1 MRTKLVDGVRRNF
14 TPAEETAR
22 DIEEAQ
28 WAAEQVKVIIEQTFT
43 TESEAARGSLTDAEI
58 NSYEGMWAEVQ
69 ARHSDPSA
77 PTDQIQ
83 AFATEMGITPADA
96 VTLIRDKLRPY
107 KLGISTALAKREK
120 ALIALP

>member
-1 MRTKLVDGVRRNF
+1 MRTRRVNGVQIPYTLDEEVARD
-14 TPAEETAR
+14 AEEAAQIPIQVRR
-22 DIEEAQ
+22 DIET
-28 WAAEQVKVIIEQTFT
+28 TFNI
-43 TESEAARGSLTDAEI
+43 ESEAARGSLTNAEI

-69 ARHSDPSA
+69 ARHGDPGA

-83 AFATEMGITPADA
+83 AFATEMGISPGDA
-96 VTLIRDKLRPY
+96 VTLIRNKLRPY

>member
-1 MRTKLVDGVRRNF
+1 MRTKLVNGVEVNLSQVEEAARD
-14 TPAEETAR
+14 AEEALQAPILAKQAIDNIFR
-22 DIEEAQ
+22 
-28 WAAEQVKVIIEQTFT
+28 AE
-43 TESEAARGSLTDAEI
+43 SDAARGSLTGAEI

-69 ARHSDPSA
+69 ARHSDPGA

-83 AFATEMGITPADA
+83 AFATEMGITPGNA

-107 KLGISTALAKREK
+107 KLGVSTALAKREK